1 MLNKKNIQLE
11 ADFLENLK
19 DLCVAYEQ
27 ISVMK
32 MKEIK
37 DKVFYTR
44 GFYSQLDKVY
54 VRLKKTYHRQVETL
68 FKKHKIKDMQKML
81 LLGKSKKRAIVFIAA
96 NNRFYGDILNKVFS
110 LFLKDAKNS
119 NDDIII
125 IGSLGKSMYDNL
137 GPGKDYQYFAVGD
150 EISITLEN
158 LRSIIEKLGN
168 YSKVDV
174 YYGQYESFFNQKAV
188 SVNIT
193 GDLSEKKDITNE
205 KENFYYFE
213 PGLEEILVFFE
224 TQIFASLFKQTVYE
238 SQLARYAS
246 RVGAMEEA
254 LVAVDK
260 RKVRNIREKRKLVN
274 FIAEKKQRERV
285 SQFFLRRNYQ

>member
-11 ADFLENLK
+11 ADFLENLN

-44 GFYSQLDKVY
+44 EFYSQLDEVY
-54 VRLKKTYHRQVETL
+54 IRLKKTYHHQVETL
-68 FKKHKIKDMQKML
+68 FKKHKIKDLQKML
-81 LLGKSKKRAIVFIAA
+81 LLGKSEKRAVVFIAA

-110 LFLKDAKNS
+110 LFLKDVKETK
-119 NDDIII
+119 DEIII

-150 EISITLEN
+150 EVNITLEN
-158 LRSIIEKLGN
+158 LKAIIKTLAK

-174 YYGQYESFFNQKAV
+174 YYGQYENFFSQKATTT
-188 SVNIT
+188 NIT
-193 GDLSEKKDITNE
+193 GDLDSSKDDGKKE
-205 KENFYYFE
+205 ESFYYFE
-213 PGLEEILVFFE
+213 PDLEKILIFFE

-246 RVGAMEEA
+246 RIGAMEEA

-260 RKVRNIREKRKLVN
+260 QKEKNIRERRKLAN
-274 FIAEKKQRERV
+274 FITEKKQRERV